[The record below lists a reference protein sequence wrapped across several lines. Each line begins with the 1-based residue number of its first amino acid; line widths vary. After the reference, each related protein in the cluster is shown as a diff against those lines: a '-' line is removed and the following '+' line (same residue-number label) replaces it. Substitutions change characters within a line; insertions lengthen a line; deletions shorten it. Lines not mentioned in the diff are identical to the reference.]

1 MVLCRNSYEERFK
14 SGTPLKFSSRWD
26 TVQACCVA
34 DIDMDGRAEIILGTF
49 GQVKLWANIFTPEYI
64 LFYCMQIK

>member
-1 MVLCRNSYEERFK
+1 MHINLSQTFIVLFLTLKMILLRNSYEERFK

-49 GQVKLWANIFTPEYI
+49 GQV
-64 LFYCMQIK
+64 